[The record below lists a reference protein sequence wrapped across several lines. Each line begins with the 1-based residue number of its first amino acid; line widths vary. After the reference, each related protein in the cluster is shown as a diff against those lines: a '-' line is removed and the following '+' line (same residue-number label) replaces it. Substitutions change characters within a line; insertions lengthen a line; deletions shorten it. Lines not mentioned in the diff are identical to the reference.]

1 MRKNDL
7 IKLLQDL
14 PGNPEMVLWNGLV
27 GDFMNIDSKLVDED
41 LVKMSYDHF
50 LEMCRLEECVNRQD
64 WNYQHSAD
72 ELAHLKQCYAKHYEW
87 EVNPFVTHEDIA
99 SKRYKRKRVVY
110 INAKLRGKT
119 MHDRIGQV
127 SY

>member
-7 IKLLQDL
+7 IKLLQEL

-27 GDFMNIDSKLVDED
+27 QDYMQIDNKLIDED
-41 LVKMSYDHF
+41 VVKMTYDHF
-50 LEMCRLEECVNRQD
+50 LEMCRLEECSRRRD
-64 WNYQHSAD
+64 WNFQHTAD
-72 ELAHLKQCYAKHYEW
+72 DLVELKRSYAKHYEW
-87 EVNPFVTHEDIA
+87 EVNPYITQEDIER
-99 SKRYKRKRVVY
+99 KRYKRKRVVY

>member
-14 PGNPEMVLWNGLV
+14 PGNPEMVLWNGYV
-27 GDFMNIDSKLVDED
+27 SDYMQIDRLVDSNV
-41 LVKMSYDHF
+41 VKYNYDYF
-50 LEMCRLEECVNRQD
+50 LEMCRLEECNRLKN
-64 WNYQHSAD
+64 WEYQLSEEEVAD
-72 ELAHLKQCYAKHYEW
+72 CKRAYRQNHEW
-87 EVNPFVTHEDIA
+87 DVNPYVTEEDVKE
-99 SKRYKRKRVVY
+99 KRYKSKRVVY

-119 MHDRIGQV
+119 MGDRLGTV